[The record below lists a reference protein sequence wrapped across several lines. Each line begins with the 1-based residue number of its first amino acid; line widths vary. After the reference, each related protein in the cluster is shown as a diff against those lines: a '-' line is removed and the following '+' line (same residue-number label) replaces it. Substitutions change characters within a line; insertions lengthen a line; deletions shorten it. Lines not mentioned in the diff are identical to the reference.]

1 MKRDMFLDRKP
12 LRNPYECYLNMKKNK
27 QSFWCERDTLNK
39 LNLTHRH
46 DRFSSV
52 NVNIKPYRKQRSTN
66 LEVNLIMLTRTGQ
79 SKGGFGVCTE
89 IGKMNSRFISVDN
102 TGKLA
107 IFGTIL

>member
-1 MKRDMFLDRKP
+1 MLFE
-12 LRNPYECYLNMKKNK
+12 YEKKK
-27 QSFWCERDTLNK
+27 QSFWCERDTLNT

-79 SKGGFGVCTE
+79 SKGGFGVCSE

-102 TGKLA
+102 TGKLV